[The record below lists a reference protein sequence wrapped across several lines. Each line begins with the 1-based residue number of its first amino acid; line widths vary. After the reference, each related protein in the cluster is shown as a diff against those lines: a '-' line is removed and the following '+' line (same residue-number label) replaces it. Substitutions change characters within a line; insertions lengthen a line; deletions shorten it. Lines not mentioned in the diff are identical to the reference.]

1 MVDTRAS
8 DCRTIG
14 HFYGVDGK
22 KLQRQYKDYLS
33 DFKDWEQ
40 KKHAKQWLI
49 FPENIGHYLS
59 IDETALS
66 KGELYTIITN
76 KKAKGRKGSIVAI
89 FSGTKVE
96 PIMEQLM
103 KIPAKERAKVKEI
116 TLDMANSM
124 KTIAKK
130 CFPKAIQVTDRFH
143 VQKLALEA
151 LQDIRIKHR
160 WDAIDQ
166 ENEQIKQARAKKG
179 TFAPKEFSNGDT
191 RKQLL
196 ARSRY
201 LLYKAP
207 NNWTENQYTRSKI
220 LFDQYPDIKIAFD
233 LVQGLRNIFNT
244 ATTIQT
250 AYTKLAHW
258 YKDVENTGFRA
269 FNSIANTISLNYR
282 SILNYFTNRSTNAS
296 AESFNA
302 KIKAFRA
309 QFRGVKNVEFFLY
322 RLTTIFA

>member
-1 MVDTRAS
+1 M
-8 DCRTIG
+8 
-14 HFYGVDGK
+14 
-22 KLQRQYKDYLS
+22 
-33 DFKDWEQ
+33 
-40 KKHAKQWLI
+40 I
-49 FPENIGHYLS
+49 FPENIGSHLS

-89 FSGTKVE
+89 LAGTKVE
-96 PIMEQLM
+96 PIVEQLL
-103 KIPAKERAKVKEI
+103 KIRYAKRCKVREI

-124 KTIAKK
+124 KMIAKTV
-130 CFPKAIQVTDRFH
+130 FPKATQVTDRFH

-151 LQDIRIKHR
+151 LQNIRIKHR
-160 WDAIDQ
+160 WEAIDL
-166 ENEQIKQARAKKG
+166 ENLMVRQA
-179 TFAPKEFSNGDT
+179 KERQKDYTLETYSNGDT
-191 RKQLL
+191 KKQLL

-207 NNWTENQYTRSKI
+207 NNWTSNQLIRSKI
-220 LFDQYPDIKIAFD
+220 LFDQYPDIQKAYN

-244 ATTIQT
+244 AKSIET

-258 YKDVENTGFRA
+258 YRAVEESNFKA
-269 FNSIANTISLNYR
+269 FNTIVNTIMINYR
-282 SILNYFTNRSTNAS
+282 SILNYFVNRSTNAS

-309 QFRGVKNVEFFLY
+309 QFRGVKNVEFFLF
-322 RLTTIFA
+322 RLTRIFA